1 VTRPSGQSAAL
12 FALLE
17 HAGFE
22 PIDFPL
28 IDIGPVA
35 DNAPLQAALSE
46 LYAPAQLGF
55 ALVVFVSPNAV
66 DHAFA
71 ALNSAWP
78 SHVAIGVVGPGSVAA
93 LARQGVSAPA
103 YTVLSPVLTDTTVE
117 LKSGTTETPEAA
129 GEGSA
134 HRSAT
139 PGDIAAADKTAPA
152 ARSAA
157 ETPTTS
163 TDPRYDSEALYAA
176 IEAHFG
182 HDGLKDK
189 RVLIVRGDGGREWL
203 ADTLGAAGAKVEKVA
218 AYRRIVPEP
227 SMRDWERIHALLAG
241 EPHAWLLTSSE
252 GVRNLEELAREHLT
266 VDETLTLKHA
276 PLVTPHPR
284 IAEAAR
290 QAGFDRI
297 TVSGAG
303 DERIV
308 QALGSIF
315 AAATRQTTEPT
326 AESQELDAQ
335 VSKAQ
340 EQGYKASTATPFSQ
354 SSQTNQESAPT
365 DSRPASAPA
374 HQPAQSRMTDSID
387 SSKTSSQSAASA
399 PPPPSNPPNTPFT
412 PYESQP
418 KQRRGGAGTAL
429 VWLVLVIIVVVA
441 GVGGFMLNRKF
452 DQRDAQLAQRL
463 QASDAQ
469 TAALRA
475 QADQAASSVSAINT
489 QIIQFQGKLTD
500 AQAQSQ
506 ALQQQYQ
513 DLASNRDDWT
523 LAEVEQILSSA
534 SQQLQLTGNVQLAL
548 FALQSADTRLAAA
561 TGPQIVT
568 IRKAIA
574 QDMDKLRATP
584 STDLTGLAIKLDTAI
599 DQIDRL
605 PLAGEAPIVPPTAHA
620 DAPGDIDK
628 IAAATNQ
635 PRWKVWL
642 QQVAGGIGQ
651 QLSSLVSVRRI
662 DNADAM
668 LASPDQGYFVRE
680 NVKLRLLSARL
691 SLLSRS
697 ESTLKSDL
705 HAADTSLGRYFDQSS
720 GKVKSVRDLVKQVD
734 QASLAVTVPDL
745 NASLAAVH
753 QFKRGG

>member
-1 VTRPSGQSAAL
+1 MASAQGSAHSSAQGPTQPPTQPPTQRPAVVVTRPLGQSAGL
-12 FALLE
+12 LALLAR
-17 HAGFE
+17 AGFE
-22 PIDFPL
+22 SIEFPL

-35 DNAPLQAALSE
+35 DAAPLHAALGE
-46 LYAPAQLGF
+46 LYAPAPLGF
-55 ALVVFVSPNAV
+55 ALVVFVSPNAI

-71 ALNSAWP
+71 ALSSSWP
-78 SHVAIGVVGPGSVAA
+78 LQIPIGVVGPGSVAA
-93 LARQGVSAPA
+93 LARQGVTPPA
-103 YTVLSPVLTDTTVE
+103 YTVISPLVSPAPGATV
-117 LKSGTTETPEAA
+117 TETP
-129 GEGSA
+129 
-134 HRSAT
+134 
-139 PGDIAAADKTAPA
+139 
-152 ARSAA
+152 
-157 ETPTTS
+157 

-182 HDGLKDK
+182 PDGLKDK

-203 ADTLGAAGAKVEKVA
+203 ADALSAAGANVEKVA

-227 SMRDWERIHALLAG
+227 SMRDWERIHALVAG

-308 QALGSIF
+308 HALGGIF
-315 AAATRQTTEPT
+315 AAASEQIAKQEEPK
-326 AESQELDAQ
+326 QEPEAQ
-335 VSKAQ
+335 VAKAQ
-340 EQGYKASTATPFSQ
+340 EHGYKASTAAPFSQ

-365 DSRPASAPA
+365 DSRPASTPA

-387 SSKTSSQSAASA
+387 SSNTAPQSASSTSSL
-399 PPPPSNPPNTPFT
+399 PPNTPFT

-418 KQRRGGAGTAL
+418 KQRGGGAGTAL
-429 VWLVLVIIVVVA
+429 LWLVLLIVVVVA

-452 DQRDAQLAQRL
+452 DQRDAQFAQRL
-463 QASDAQ
+463 QANDTQ
-469 TAALRA
+469 TAALSA

-548 FALQSADTRLAAA
+548 FALQSADTRLAAT

-574 QDMDKLRATP
+574 QDMEKLRATP

-599 DQIDRL
+599 DQIDSL
-605 PLAGEAPIVPPTAHA
+605 PLAGEAPIAQPTAHA
-620 DAPGDIDK
+620 DTPRDTAS
-628 IAAATNQ
+628 IAAATGQ
-635 PRWKVWL
+635 PQWKVWL
-642 QQVAGGIGQ
+642 QQIASGIGQ
-651 QLSSLVSVRRI
+651 QLSSLVTVRRI

-697 ESTLKSDL
+697 EPALKSDL
-705 HAADTSLGRYFDQSS
+705 HAADTALGRYFDQSS
-720 GKVKSVRDLVKQVD
+720 GKVKAVRTLLQQVD

>member
-1 VTRPSGQSAAL
+1 MASAQGSAYSSAQRPAVVVTRPLGQSAAL
-12 FALLE
+12 LALLE
-17 HAGFE
+17 RAGFE
-22 PIDFPL
+22 SIEFPL

-35 DNAPLQAALSE
+35 DAAPLHAVLGE
-46 LYAPAQLGF
+46 LYAPAPLGF
-55 ALVVFVSPNAV
+55 ALVVFVSPNAI

-71 ALNSAWP
+71 ALSSAWP
-78 SHVAIGVVGPGSVAA
+78 SQIPIGVVGPGSVAA
-93 LARQGVSAPA
+93 LGRQGVTAPT
-103 YTVLSPVLTDTTVE
+103 YTVISPSTGARV
-117 LKSGTTETPEAA
+117 TETP
-129 GEGSA
+129 
-134 HRSAT
+134 
-139 PGDIAAADKTAPA
+139 
-152 ARSAA
+152 
-157 ETPTTS
+157 
-163 TDPRYDSEALYAA
+163 TDPRYDSEALHAA

-182 HDGLKDK
+182 VDGLKNK

-203 ADTLGAAGAKVEKVA
+203 ADALSAAGANVEKVA

-241 EPHAWLLTSSE
+241 VPHAWLLTSSE

-266 VDETLTLKHA
+266 LDETLTLKRA
-276 PLVTPHPR
+276 PLVSPHPR

-308 QALGSIF
+308 QALGGIF
-315 AAATRQTTEPT
+315 LKQPEQETGAQAA
-326 AESQELDAQ
+326 
-335 VSKAQ
+335 KAQ
-340 EQGYKASTATPFSQ
+340 EHGYKASTAAPFSQ

-365 DSRPASAPA
+365 DSRPASTAA
-374 HQPAQSRMTDSID
+374 HQPAQSRMTDSND
-387 SSKTSSQSAASA
+387 SSKTASQSATST
-399 PPPPSNPPNTPFT
+399 PPPASNPPNTPFT

-418 KQRRGGAGTAL
+418 PKQRGGGAGTAL
-429 VWLVLVIIVVVA
+429 VWLVLLIVVVVA

-452 DQRDAQLAQRL
+452 DQRDAQFAQRL
-463 QASDAQ
+463 QTNDTQ

-548 FALQSADTRLAAA
+548 FALQSADTRLAAT

-574 QDMDKLRATP
+574 QDMDKLHATP

-599 DQIDRL
+599 DQIDSL
-605 PLAGEAPIVPPTAHA
+605 PLSGEAPITPATAHA
-620 DAPGDIDK
+620 DTPRDTAS
-628 IAAATNQ
+628 IAAATGQ
-635 PRWKVWL
+635 PVWRVWL
-642 QQVAGGIGQ
+642 EQIASGIGQ
-651 QLSSLVSVRRI
+651 QLSSLVTVRRI

-697 ESTLKSDL
+697 EPALKSDL
-705 HAADTSLGRYFDQSS
+705 HAADTALGRYFDQSS
-720 GKVKSVRDLVKQVD
+720 GKVKSVRSLLQQVD

>member
-1 VTRPSGQSAAL
+1 MASAQGSAHSSAQGPTQPPTQRPAVVITRPLGQSAVLLAL
-12 FALLE
+12 FAR
-17 HAGFE
+17 AGFE
-22 PIDFPL
+22 SIEFPL

-35 DNAPLQAALSE
+35 DAAPLHAALGE
-46 LYAPAQLGF
+46 LYAPAPLGF
-55 ALVVFVSPNAV
+55 ALVVFVSPNAI

-71 ALNSAWP
+71 ALSSAWP
-78 SHVAIGVVGPGSVAA
+78 SQIPIGVVGPGSVAA
-93 LARQGVSAPA
+93 LGRQGVTAPT
-103 YTVLSPVLTDTTVE
+103 YTIISPATGAMV
-117 LKSGTTETPEAA
+117 TETP
-129 GEGSA
+129 
-134 HRSAT
+134 
-139 PGDIAAADKTAPA
+139 
-152 ARSAA
+152 
-157 ETPTTS
+157 

-182 HDGLKDK
+182 ADGLKDK
-189 RVLIVRGDGGREWL
+189 RILIVRGDGGREWL
-203 ADTLGAAGAKVEKVA
+203 ADALSAAGAKVEKVA

-308 QALGSIF
+308 QALGGIF
-315 AAATRQTTEPT
+315 AAASEQTANQRKAEQEP
-326 AESQELDAQ
+326 DAQ
-335 VSKAQ
+335 VAKAQ
-340 EQGYKASTATPFSQ
+340 EHGYKASTAAPFSQ

-365 DSRPASAPA
+365 DSRPASTPA

-387 SSKTSSQSAASA
+387 SSKTAPQSATSTPSSSSN
-399 PPPPSNPPNTPFT
+399 PPNPPNTPFT

-418 KQRRGGAGTAL
+418 KQRGGGAGTAL
-429 VWLVLVIIVVVA
+429 LWLVLLIVVVVA

-452 DQRDAQLAQRL
+452 DQRDAQFAQRL
-463 QASDAQ
+463 QASDTQ

-475 QADQAASSVSAINT
+475 QADQAASSVQALNT

-548 FALQSADTRLAAA
+548 FALQSADTRLAAT

-574 QDMDKLRATP
+574 QDMDKLHATP

-599 DQIDRL
+599 DQIDSL
-605 PLAGEAPIVPPTAHA
+605 PLAGEAPITPATAHA
-620 DAPGDIDK
+620 DTPRDTAS
-628 IAAATNQ
+628 IAAATGQ
-635 PRWKVWL
+635 PVWKVWL
-642 QQVAGGIGQ
+642 QQIATGIGQ
-651 QLSSLVSVRRI
+651 QLSSLVTVRRI

-697 ESTLKSDL
+697 EPALKSDL
-705 HAADTSLGRYFDQSS
+705 HAADTALGRYFDQSS
-720 GKVKSVRDLVKQVD
+720 GKVKAVRTLLQQVD

>member
-1 VTRPSGQSAAL
+1 MASARGSAYSSGRPAQRPAVVVTRPSGQSAAL
-12 FALLE
+12 LALLAR
-17 HAGFE
+17 AGFE
-22 PIDFPL
+22 PIEFPL

-35 DNAPLQAALSE
+35 DVAPLRAALDE
-46 LYAPAQLGF
+46 LYAPVELGF
-55 ALVVFVSPNAV
+55 ALVVFVSPNAI
-66 DHAFA
+66 DHAFT
-71 ALNSAWP
+71 ALSSAWP

-93 LARQGVSAPA
+93 LARQGVAPPA
-103 YTVLSPVLTDTTVE
+103 YTIVSPAAGATV
-117 LKSGTTETPEAA
+117 TETP
-129 GEGSA
+129 
-134 HRSAT
+134 
-139 PGDIAAADKTAPA
+139 
-152 ARSAA
+152 
-157 ETPTTS
+157 

-182 HDGLKDK
+182 PDGLKDK

-203 ADTLGAAGAKVEKVA
+203 ADALSAAGAKVEKVA

-241 EPHAWLLTSSE
+241 VPHAWLLTSSE

-266 VDETLTLKHA
+266 VDETLTLKAA
-276 PLVTPHPR
+276 PLVSPHPR

-308 QALGSIF
+308 QALTGIF
-315 AAATRQTTEPT
+315 AAATEATEATEDT
-326 AESQELDAQ
+326 AKQQEPDAQ
-335 VSKAQ
+335 VAKAQ
-340 EQGYKASTATPFSQ
+340 EHGYKASTAAPFSQ

-365 DSRPASAPA
+365 GSRPASTPA

-387 SSKTSSQSAASA
+387 SSKTAPQSTTST
-399 PPPPSNPPNTPFT
+399 PPPASIPPNTPFT

-418 KQRRGGAGTAL
+418 KQRGGGAGTAL
-429 VWLVLVIIVVVA
+429 LWLVLLIVVVVA

-452 DQRDAQLAQRL
+452 DQRDAQFAQRL
-463 QASDAQ
+463 QANDTQ
-469 TAALRA
+469 TDALRA
-475 QADQAASSVSAINT
+475 QADQAASSVQALNT

-548 FALQSADTRLAAA
+548 FALQSADTRLAAT

-574 QDMDKLRATP
+574 QDMEKLRATP

-599 DQIDRL
+599 DQIDSL
-605 PLAGEAPIVPPTAHA
+605 PLAGEAPIAQPTAHA
-620 DAPGDIDK
+620 DTPRDTAS
-628 IAAATNQ
+628 IAAATGQ
-635 PRWKVWL
+635 PYWKVWL
-642 QQVAGGIGQ
+642 QQLASGIGQ
-651 QLSSLVSVRRI
+651 QLSSLVTVRRI

-697 ESTLKSDL
+697 EPSLKSDL
-705 HAADTSLGRYFDQSS
+705 HAADTALGRYFDQSS
-720 GKVKSVRDLVKQVD
+720 GKVKAVRTLLQQVD

>member
-1 VTRPSGQSAAL
+1 MGQSV
-12 FALLE
+12 ALLALLAR
-17 HAGFE
+17 AGFE
-22 PIDFPL
+22 SIEFPL
-28 IDIGPVA
+28 IDIGTVTDA
-35 DNAPLQAALSE
+35 APLHAALGE
-46 LYAPAQLGF
+46 LYAPAPLGF
-55 ALVVFVSPNAV
+55 ALVVFVSPNAI

-71 ALNSAWP
+71 ALSSAWP
-78 SHVAIGVVGPGSVAA
+78 TQIPVGVVGPGSVAA
-93 LARQGVSAPA
+93 LARQGVTAPA
-103 YTVLSPVLTDTTVE
+103 YTIISPAAGATV
-117 LKSGTTETPEAA
+117 TETP
-129 GEGSA
+129 
-134 HRSAT
+134 
-139 PGDIAAADKTAPA
+139 
-152 ARSAA
+152 
-157 ETPTTS
+157 
-163 TDPRYDSEALYAA
+163 TDPRYDSEALHAA

-182 HDGLKDK
+182 ADGLKDK

-203 ADTLGAAGAKVEKVA
+203 ADALSAAGANVEKVA

-266 VDETLTLKHA
+266 VDETLTLKHV

-284 IAEAAR
+284 IAEASR

-308 QALGSIF
+308 QALAGIF
-315 AAATRQTTEPT
+315 AAASEPT
-326 AESQELDAQ
+326 ANQRKAEQEPGAQ
-335 VSKAQ
+335 VAKAP
-340 EQGYKASTATPFSQ
+340 EHGYKASTAAPFSQ

-365 DSRPASAPA
+365 DSRPASNPA

-387 SSKTSSQSAASA
+387 SSKTAPQSATSTSS
-399 PPPPSNPPNTPFT
+399 PSSNPPNTPFT

-418 KQRRGGAGTAL
+418 KQRGGGAGTAL
-429 VWLVLVIIVVVA
+429 LWLVLLIVVVVA

-475 QADQAASSVSAINT
+475 QADQAASSVSVINT

-548 FALQSADTRLAAA
+548 FALQSADTRLAAT

-574 QDMDKLRATP
+574 QDMDKLHATP

-599 DQIDRL
+599 DQIDSL
-605 PLAGEAPIVPPTAHA
+605 PLAGEAPITPATAHA
-620 DAPGDIDK
+620 DTPRDTAS
-628 IAAATNQ
+628 IAAATGQ
-635 PRWKVWL
+635 PVWKVWL
-642 QQVAGGIGQ
+642 QQIASGIGQ
-651 QLSSLVSVRRI
+651 QLSSLVTVRRI

-697 ESTLKSDL
+697 EPALKSDL
-705 HAADTSLGRYFDQSS
+705 HAADTAIGRYFDQSS
-720 GKVKSVRDLVKQVD
+720 GKVKAVHTLLQQVD

>member
-1 VTRPSGQSAAL
+1 MASAQGSAHSSAQGPTQPPTQRPAVVITRPLGQSAVLLAL
-12 FALLE
+12 FAR
-17 HAGFE
+17 AGFE
-22 PIDFPL
+22 SIEFPL

-35 DNAPLQAALSE
+35 DAAPLHAALGE
-46 LYAPAQLGF
+46 LYAPAPLGF
-55 ALVVFVSPNAV
+55 ALVVFVSPNAI

-71 ALNSAWP
+71 ALSSAWP
-78 SHVAIGVVGPGSVAA
+78 SQIPIGVVGPGSVAA
-93 LARQGVSAPA
+93 LGRQGVTAPT
-103 YTVLSPVLTDTTVE
+103 YTIISPATGAMV
-117 LKSGTTETPEAA
+117 TETP
-129 GEGSA
+129 
-134 HRSAT
+134 
-139 PGDIAAADKTAPA
+139 
-152 ARSAA
+152 
-157 ETPTTS
+157 

-182 HDGLKDK
+182 ADGLKDK
-189 RVLIVRGDGGREWL
+189 RILIVRGDGGREWL
-203 ADTLGAAGAKVEKVA
+203 ADALSAAGAKVEKVA

-308 QALGSIF
+308 QALGGIF
-315 AAATRQTTEPT
+315 AAASEQTANQRKAEQEP
-326 AESQELDAQ
+326 DAQ
-335 VSKAQ
+335 VAKAQ
-340 EQGYKASTATPFSQ
+340 EHGYKASTAAPFSQ

-365 DSRPASAPA
+365 DSRPASTPA

-387 SSKTSSQSAASA
+387 SSKTAPQSATSTPSSSSN
-399 PPPPSNPPNTPFT
+399 PPNPPNTPFT

-418 KQRRGGAGTAL
+418 KQRGGGAGTAL
-429 VWLVLVIIVVVA
+429 LWLVLLIVVVVA

-452 DQRDAQLAQRL
+452 DQRDAQFAQRL
-463 QASDAQ
+463 QASDTQ
-469 TAALRA
+469 TAALHA
-475 QADQAASSVSAINT
+475 QADQAASSVQALNT

-548 FALQSADTRLAAA
+548 FALQSADTRLAAT

-574 QDMDKLRATP
+574 QDMDKLHATP

-599 DQIDRL
+599 DQIDSL
-605 PLAGEAPIVPPTAHA
+605 PLAGEAPITPATAHA
-620 DAPGDIDK
+620 DTPRDTAS
-628 IAAATNQ
+628 IAAATGQ
-635 PRWKVWL
+635 PVWKVWL
-642 QQVAGGIGQ
+642 QQIATGIGQ
-651 QLSSLVSVRRI
+651 QLSSLVTVRRI

-697 ESTLKSDL
+697 EPALKSDL
-705 HAADTSLGRYFDQSS
+705 HAADTALGRYFDQSS
-720 GKVKSVRDLVKQVD
+720 GKVKAVRTLLQQVD

>member
-1 VTRPSGQSAAL
+1 L
-12 FALLE
+12 LALL
-17 HAGFE
+17 ARGGFE
-22 PIDFPL
+22 SIEFPL
-28 IDIGPVA
+28 IDIGPVTDA
-35 DNAPLQAALSE
+35 APLHAALGE
-46 LYAPAQLGF
+46 LYAPAPLGF
-55 ALVVFVSPNAV
+55 ALVVFVSPNAI

-71 ALNSAWP
+71 ALSSAWP
-78 SHVAIGVVGPGSVAA
+78 LQIPIGVVGPGSVAA
-93 LARQGVSAPA
+93 LGRQGVTAPSH
-103 YTVLSPVLTDTTVE
+103 TIISPVADATV
-117 LKSGTTETPEAA
+117 TETP
-129 GEGSA
+129 
-134 HRSAT
+134 
-139 PGDIAAADKTAPA
+139 
-152 ARSAA
+152 
-157 ETPTTS
+157 

-182 HDGLKDK
+182 PDGLKNK

-203 ADTLGAAGAKVEKVA
+203 ADALSAAGANVEKVA

-227 SMRDWERIHALLAG
+227 TMRDWERIHALLAG

-266 VDETLTLKHA
+266 LDETLTLKHA
-276 PLVTPHPR
+276 PLVSPHPR

-308 QALGSIF
+308 QALGGIF
-315 AAATRQTTEPT
+315 GAASGQTAKQRKTE
-326 AESQELDAQ
+326 QEPDAQ
-335 VSKAQ
+335 VAKAQ
-340 EQGYKASTATPFSQ
+340 EHGYKASTAAPFSQ

-365 DSRPASAPA
+365 DSRPASTPA
-374 HQPAQSRMTDSID
+374 HQPAQSRMTDSND
-387 SSKTSSQSAASA
+387 SSKTASQSATST
-399 PPPPSNPPNTPFT
+399 PPLASNPPNTPFT

-418 KQRRGGAGTAL
+418 PKQRGGGAGVAL
-429 VWLVLVIIVVVA
+429 LWLVLLIVVVVA

-452 DQRDAQLAQRL
+452 DQRDAQFAQRL
-463 QASDAQ
+463 QANDTQ

-548 FALQSADTRLAAA
+548 FALQSADTRLAAT

-599 DQIDRL
+599 DQIDSL
-605 PLAGEAPIVPPTAHA
+605 PLAGEAPITPATAHA
-620 DAPGDIDK
+620 DTPRDTAS
-628 IAAATNQ
+628 IAAATGQ
-635 PRWKVWL
+635 PVWKVWL
-642 QQVAGGIGQ
+642 QQIASGIGQ
-651 QLSSLVSVRRI
+651 QLSSLVTVRRI

-697 ESTLKSDL
+697 EPALKSDL
-705 HAADTSLGRYFDQSS
+705 HAADTALGRYFDQSS
-720 GKVKSVRDLVKQVD
+720 GKVKAVRTLLQQVD

-745 NASLAAVH
+745 NASLTAVH

>member
-1 VTRPSGQSAAL
+1 MASAQGSAYSSGRPAQRPAVVVTRPSGQSAAL
-12 FALLE
+12 LALLQG
-17 HAGFE
+17 AGFE
-22 PIDFPL
+22 SIEFPL

-35 DNAPLQAALSE
+35 DVAPLRAALGE
-46 LYAPAQLGF
+46 LYAPAELGF
-55 ALVVFVSPNAV
+55 ALVVFVSPNAI
-66 DHAFA
+66 DHAFT
-71 ALNSAWP
+71 ALSSAWP

-93 LARQGVSAPA
+93 LARQGVAPPA
-103 YTVLSPVLTDTTVE
+103 YTIVSPAAGATV
-117 LKSGTTETPEAA
+117 TETP
-129 GEGSA
+129 
-134 HRSAT
+134 
-139 PGDIAAADKTAPA
+139 
-152 ARSAA
+152 
-157 ETPTTS
+157 

-176 IEAHFG
+176 IETHFG
-182 HDGLKDK
+182 PGGLKDK

-203 ADTLGAAGAKVEKVA
+203 ADALSAAGAKVEKVA

-241 EPHAWLLTSSE
+241 APHAWLLTSSE

-266 VDETLTLKHA
+266 VDETLTLKHV
-276 PLVTPHPR
+276 PLVSPHPR

-308 QALGSIF
+308 QALSGIF
-315 AAATRQTTEPT
+315 ASATEATEHT
-326 AESQELDAQ
+326 AKQQEPDAQ
-335 VSKAQ
+335 VAKAQ
-340 EQGYKASTATPFSQ
+340 EHGYKASTAAPFSQ

-365 DSRPASAPA
+365 GSRPASTPA

-387 SSKTSSQSAASA
+387 SSKTAPQSTPST
-399 PPPPSNPPNTPFT
+399 PPLPPNTPFT

-418 KQRRGGAGTAL
+418 KQRGGGAGTAL
-429 VWLVLVIIVVVA
+429 LWLVLLIVVVVA

-452 DQRDAQLAQRL
+452 DQRDAQFAQRL
-463 QASDAQ
+463 QANDTQ
-469 TAALRA
+469 TDALRA
-475 QADQAASSVSAINT
+475 QADQAASSVQALNT

-548 FALQSADTRLAAA
+548 YALQSADTRLAAT

-574 QDMDKLRATP
+574 QDMEKLRATP

-599 DQIDRL
+599 DQIDSL
-605 PLAGEAPIVPPTAHA
+605 PLAGEAPIAQPTAHA
-620 DAPGDIDK
+620 DTPRDTAS
-628 IAAATNQ
+628 IAAATGQ
-635 PRWKVWL
+635 PYWKVWL
-642 QQVAGGIGQ
+642 QQLAGGIGQ
-651 QLSSLVSVRRI
+651 QLSSLVTVRRI

-697 ESTLKSDL
+697 EPSLKSDL
-705 HAADTSLGRYFDQSS
+705 HAADTALGRYFDQSS
-720 GKVKSVRDLVKQVD
+720 GKVKAVRTLLQQVD

>member
-1 VTRPSGQSAAL
+1 LGQSAAL
-12 FALLE
+12 LALL
-17 HAGFE
+17 ARGGFE
-22 PIDFPL
+22 SIEFPL
-28 IDIGPVA
+28 IDIGPVTDA
-35 DNAPLQAALSE
+35 APLHAALGE
-46 LYAPAQLGF
+46 LYAPAPLGF
-55 ALVVFVSPNAV
+55 ALVVFVSPNAI

-71 ALNSAWP
+71 ALSSAWP
-78 SHVAIGVVGPGSVAA
+78 LQIPIGVVGPGSVAA
-93 LARQGVSAPA
+93 LGRQGVTAPSH
-103 YTVLSPVLTDTTVE
+103 TIISPVADATV
-117 LKSGTTETPEAA
+117 TETP
-129 GEGSA
+129 
-134 HRSAT
+134 
-139 PGDIAAADKTAPA
+139 
-152 ARSAA
+152 
-157 ETPTTS
+157 

-182 HDGLKDK
+182 PDGLKNK

-203 ADTLGAAGAKVEKVA
+203 ADALSAAGANVEKVA

-227 SMRDWERIHALLAG
+227 TMRDWERIHALLAG

-266 VDETLTLKHA
+266 LDETLTLKHA
-276 PLVTPHPR
+276 PLVSPHPR

-308 QALGSIF
+308 QALGGIF
-315 AAATRQTTEPT
+315 GAASGQTAKQRKTE
-326 AESQELDAQ
+326 QEPDAQ
-335 VSKAQ
+335 VAKAQ
-340 EQGYKASTATPFSQ
+340 EHGYKASTAAPFSQ

-365 DSRPASAPA
+365 DSRPASTPA
-374 HQPAQSRMTDSID
+374 HQPAQSRMTDSND
-387 SSKTSSQSAASA
+387 SSKTASQSATST
-399 PPPPSNPPNTPFT
+399 PPLASNPPNTPFT

-418 KQRRGGAGTAL
+418 PKQRGGGAGVAL
-429 VWLVLVIIVVVA
+429 LWLVLLIVVVVA

-452 DQRDAQLAQRL
+452 DQRDAQFAQRL
-463 QASDAQ
+463 QANDTQ

-548 FALQSADTRLAAA
+548 FALQSADTRLAAT

-599 DQIDRL
+599 DQIDSL
-605 PLAGEAPIVPPTAHA
+605 PLAGEAPITPATAHA
-620 DAPGDIDK
+620 DTPRDTAS
-628 IAAATNQ
+628 IAAATGQ
-635 PRWKVWL
+635 PVWKVWL
-642 QQVAGGIGQ
+642 QQIASGIGQ
-651 QLSSLVSVRRI
+651 QLSSLVTVRRI

-697 ESTLKSDL
+697 EPALKSDL
-705 HAADTSLGRYFDQSS
+705 HAADTALGRYFDQSS
-720 GKVKSVRDLVKQVD
+720 GKVKAVRTLLQQVD

-745 NASLAAVH
+745 NASLTAVH

>member
-1 VTRPSGQSAAL
+1 
-12 FALLE
+12 
-17 HAGFE
+17 
-22 PIDFPL
+22 
-28 IDIGPVA
+28 
-35 DNAPLQAALSE
+35 
-46 LYAPAQLGF
+46 
-55 ALVVFVSPNAV
+55 
-66 DHAFA
+66 
-71 ALNSAWP
+71 
-78 SHVAIGVVGPGSVAA
+78 
-93 LARQGVSAPA
+93 
-103 YTVLSPVLTDTTVE
+103 
-117 LKSGTTETPEAA
+117 
-129 GEGSA
+129 
-134 HRSAT
+134 
-139 PGDIAAADKTAPA
+139 
-152 ARSAA
+152 
-157 ETPTTS
+157 
-163 TDPRYDSEALYAA
+163 
-176 IEAHFG
+176 
-182 HDGLKDK
+182 
-189 RVLIVRGDGGREWL
+189 
-203 ADTLGAAGAKVEKVA
+203 
-218 AYRRIVPEP
+218 
-227 SMRDWERIHALLAG
+227 
-241 EPHAWLLTSSE
+241 
-252 GVRNLEELAREHLT
+252 
-266 VDETLTLKHA
+266 
-276 PLVTPHPR
+276 
-284 IAEAAR
+284 
-290 QAGFDRI
+290 
-297 TVSGAG
+297 
-303 DERIV
+303 
-308 QALGSIF
+308 
-315 AAATRQTTEPT
+315 
-326 AESQELDAQ
+326 
-335 VSKAQ
+335 
-340 EQGYKASTATPFSQ
+340 
-354 SSQTNQESAPT
+354 
-365 DSRPASAPA
+365 
-374 HQPAQSRMTDSID
+374 MTDSID
-387 SSKTSSQSAASA
+387 SSKTASKSDAKSTASA
-399 PPPPSNPPNTPFT
+399 PPSNPPNTPFT
-412 PYESQP
+412 PYESQL
-418 KQRRGGAGTAL
+418 KERRGGAGTAL
-429 VWLVLVIIVVVA
+429 VWLVLVIIIVVA

-475 QADQAASSVSAINT
+475 QADQAASSVNAINT

-548 FALQSADTRLAAA
+548 FALQSADTRLAAT

-605 PLAGEAPIVPPTAHA
+605 PLAGEAPIVPSTAHA
-620 DAPGDIDK
+620 DTPGDSAA

-642 QQVAGGIGQ
+642 QQIAGGIGQ

-697 ESTLKSDL
+697 EPALRSDL
-705 HAADTSLGRYFDQSS
+705 NAADTALGRYFDPSS
-720 GKVKSVRDLVKQVD
+720 GKVKSVRDLVKQVND
-734 QASLAVTVPDL
+734 ASTAVAVPDL

>member
-1 VTRPSGQSAAL
+1 MASAQGSAHSSAQGPTQRPAVVVTRPLGQSAAL
-12 FALLE
+12 LALLAR
-17 HAGFE
+17 AGFE
-22 PIDFPL
+22 SIEFPL

-35 DNAPLQAALSE
+35 DAAPLHAALGE
-46 LYAPAQLGF
+46 LYAPAPLDF
-55 ALVVFVSPNAV
+55 ALVVFVSPNAI

-71 ALNSAWP
+71 ALSSAWP
-78 SHVAIGVVGPGSVAA
+78 LQIPIGVVGPGSVAA
-93 LARQGVSAPA
+93 LARQGVAASA
-103 YTVLSPVLTDTTVE
+103 YTIISPAAGATV
-117 LKSGTTETPEAA
+117 TETP
-129 GEGSA
+129 
-134 HRSAT
+134 T
-139 PGDIAAADKTAPA
+139 Y
-152 ARSAA
+152 
-157 ETPTTS
+157 
-163 TDPRYDSEALYAA
+163 PRYDSEALHAA

-203 ADTLGAAGAKVEKVA
+203 ADALSEAGAKVENVA

-241 EPHAWLLTSSE
+241 VPHAWLLTSSV
-252 GVRNLEELAREHLT
+252 GVRNLEGLAREYLT

-297 TVSGAG
+297 TVSGAC

-308 QALGSIF
+308 QALGGIF
-315 AAATRQTTEPT
+315 AAASEQTANQRKAEQEP
-326 AESQELDAQ
+326 DAQ
-335 VSKAQ
+335 VAKAQ
-340 EQGYKASTATPFSQ
+340 EHGYKASTAAPFSQ

-365 DSRPASAPA
+365 DSRSASTPA

-387 SSKTSSQSAASA
+387 SSKTAPQSATSTPSSSSN
-399 PPPPSNPPNTPFT
+399 PPNPPNTPFT

-418 KQRRGGAGTAL
+418 KQRGGGAGTAL
-429 VWLVLVIIVVVA
+429 LWLVLLIVVVVA

-463 QASDAQ
+463 QASDTQ
-469 TAALRA
+469 TAALSA

-548 FALQSADTRLAAA
+548 FALQSADTRLAAT

-574 QDMDKLRATP
+574 QDMDKLHATP

-599 DQIDRL
+599 DQIDYL
-605 PLAGEAPIVPPTAHA
+605 PLAGEAPITPATAHA
-620 DAPGDIDK
+620 DTPRDTAS
-628 IAAATNQ
+628 IAAATGQ
-635 PRWKVWL
+635 PVWKVWL
-642 QQVAGGIGQ
+642 QQIATGIGQ
-651 QLSSLVSVRRI
+651 QLSSLVTVRRI
-662 DNADAM
+662 DHADAM
-668 LASPDQGYFVRE
+668 LA
-680 NVKLRLLSARL
+680 
-691 SLLSRS
+691 
-697 ESTLKSDL
+697 
-705 HAADTSLGRYFDQSS
+705 
-720 GKVKSVRDLVKQVD
+720 
-734 QASLAVTVPDL
+734 
-745 NASLAAVH
+745 
-753 QFKRGG
+753 

>member
-1 VTRPSGQSAAL
+1 MASTQGSAHSSAQGPTQSPTQRPTVVVTRPLGQSAAL
-12 FALLE
+12 LALL
-17 HAGFE
+17 ARGGFE
-22 PIDFPL
+22 SIEFPL
-28 IDIGPVA
+28 IDIGPVTDA
-35 DNAPLQAALSE
+35 APLHAALGE
-46 LYAPAQLGF
+46 LYAPAPLGF
-55 ALVVFVSPNAV
+55 ALVVFVSPNAI

-71 ALNSAWP
+71 ALSSAWP
-78 SHVAIGVVGPGSVAA
+78 LQIPIGVVGPGSVAA
-93 LARQGVSAPA
+93 LGRQGVTAPSH
-103 YTVLSPVLTDTTVE
+103 TIISPVADATV
-117 LKSGTTETPEAA
+117 TETP
-129 GEGSA
+129 
-134 HRSAT
+134 
-139 PGDIAAADKTAPA
+139 
-152 ARSAA
+152 
-157 ETPTTS
+157 

-182 HDGLKDK
+182 PDGLKNK

-203 ADTLGAAGAKVEKVA
+203 ADALSAAGANVEKVA

-227 SMRDWERIHALLAG
+227 TMRDWERIHALLAG

-266 VDETLTLKHA
+266 LDETLTLKHA
-276 PLVTPHPR
+276 PLVSPHPR

-308 QALGSIF
+308 QALGGIF
-315 AAATRQTTEPT
+315 GAASGQTAKQRKTE
-326 AESQELDAQ
+326 QEPDAQ
-335 VSKAQ
+335 VAKAQ
-340 EQGYKASTATPFSQ
+340 EHGYKASTAAPFSQ

-365 DSRPASAPA
+365 DSRPASTPA
-374 HQPAQSRMTDSID
+374 HQPAQSRMTDSND
-387 SSKTSSQSAASA
+387 SSKTASQSATST
-399 PPPPSNPPNTPFT
+399 PPLASNPPNTPFT

-418 KQRRGGAGTAL
+418 PKQRGGGAGVAL
-429 VWLVLVIIVVVA
+429 LWLVLLIVVVVA

-452 DQRDAQLAQRL
+452 DQRDAQFAQRL
-463 QASDAQ
+463 QANDTQ

-548 FALQSADTRLAAA
+548 FALQSADTRLAAT

-599 DQIDRL
+599 DQIDSL
-605 PLAGEAPIVPPTAHA
+605 PLAGEAPITPATAHA
-620 DAPGDIDK
+620 DTPRDTAS
-628 IAAATNQ
+628 IAAATGQ
-635 PRWKVWL
+635 PVWKVWL
-642 QQVAGGIGQ
+642 QQIASGIGQ
-651 QLSSLVSVRRI
+651 QLSSLVTVRRI

-697 ESTLKSDL
+697 EPALKSDL
-705 HAADTSLGRYFDQSS
+705 HAADTALGRYFDQSS
-720 GKVKSVRDLVKQVD
+720 GKVKAVRTLLQQVD

-745 NASLAAVH
+745 NASLTAVH

>member
-1 VTRPSGQSAAL
+1 MASAHDSTHTPAEATPRPSTVVITRPSGQSAEL
-12 FALLE
+12 MALLE
-17 HAGFE
+17 RAGFE
-22 PIDFPL
+22 PLEFPL

-35 DNAPLQAALSE
+35 DTAPLQAALGE
-46 LYAPAQLGF
+46 LYAPAELGF

-66 DHAFA
+66 QHAFA
-71 ALNSAWP
+71 GLSAPWP
-78 SHVAIGVVGPGSVAA
+78 AHVAIGVVGPGSVAA
-93 LARQGVSAPA
+93 LARQGIAPPA
-103 YTVLSPVLTDTTVE
+103 YTVISPGADATI
-117 LKSGTTETPEAA
+117 TETP
-129 GEGSA
+129 
-134 HRSAT
+134 
-139 PGDIAAADKTAPA
+139 
-152 ARSAA
+152 
-157 ETPTTS
+157 
-163 TDPRYDSEALYAA
+163 TDPRYDSEALHAA
-176 IEAHFG
+176 IVAHFG
-182 HDGLKDK
+182 ADGLRDK

-203 ADTLGAAGAKVEKVA
+203 ADTLAEAGAKVEKVA
-218 AYRRIVPEP
+218 AYTRIVPEP
-227 SMRDWERIHALLAG
+227 SMRDWERIHELLAG

-252 GVRNLEELAREHLT
+252 GVRNLEELAREYLT
-266 VDETLTLKHA
+266 VDETLTLKHV

-308 QALGSIF
+308 QAFSTLFG
-315 AAATRQTTEPT
+315 T
-326 AESQELDAQ
+326 ASLSDGKADPKAEAKPDAQ
-335 VSKAQ
+335 VAEAQ
-340 EQGYKASTATPFSQ
+340 EYGYTAPAATPPGQ
-354 SSQTNQESAPT
+354 SSQKTNQESAPT

-387 SSKTSSQSAASA
+387 SSKTASKSDAKSDARSTASA
-399 PPPPSNPPNTPFT
+399 PPSNPPNTPFT

-418 KQRRGGAGTAL
+418 KERRGGAGTAL
-429 VWLVLVIIVVVA
+429 LWLVLVIIVIVA

-475 QADQAASSVSAINT
+475 QADQAASSVTAINT

-548 FALQSADTRLAAA
+548 FALQSADTRLAAT

-574 QDMDKLRATP
+574 QDMDKLHATP

-605 PLAGEAPIVPPTAHA
+605 PLAGEAPIVPSTAHA
-620 DAPGDIDK
+620 DAPGDSAA

-642 QQVAGGIGQ
+642 QQIAGGIGQ

-697 ESTLKSDL
+697 EPALRSDL
-705 HAADTSLGRYFDQSS
+705 NAADTALGRYFDPSS
-720 GKVKSVRDLVKQVD
+720 GKVKSVRDLVKQVND
-734 QASLAVTVPDL
+734 ASTAVAVPDL

>member
-1 VTRPSGQSAAL
+1 MASAQGSAQSSAQGPTQRPAVVVTRPLGQSTVL
-12 FALLE
+12 LGLLE
-17 HAGFE
+17 QAGFE
-22 PIDFPL
+22 SIEFPL

-35 DNAPLQAALSE
+35 DAAPLHAALGE
-46 LYAPAQLGF
+46 LYAPAPLGF
-55 ALVVFVSPNAV
+55 ALVVFVSPNAI

-71 ALNSAWP
+71 ALSSAWP
-78 SHVAIGVVGPGSVAA
+78 LQIPIGVVGPGSVAA
-93 LARQGVSAPA
+93 LARQGVAASA
-103 YTVLSPVLTDTTVE
+103 YTIISPAAGATV
-117 LKSGTTETPEAA
+117 TETP
-129 GEGSA
+129 
-134 HRSAT
+134 
-139 PGDIAAADKTAPA
+139 
-152 ARSAA
+152 
-157 ETPTTS
+157 
-163 TDPRYDSEALYAA
+163 TDPRYDSEALHAA

-203 ADTLGAAGAKVEKVA
+203 ADALSEAGAKVEKVA

-227 SMRDWERIHALLAG
+227 TMRDWERIHALLAG
-241 EPHAWLLTSSE
+241 VPHAWLLTSSE
-252 GVRNLEELAREHLT
+252 GVRNLEELDREHLT

-308 QALGSIF
+308 QALGGIF
-315 AAATRQTTEPT
+315 AKQQEVER
-326 AESQELDAQ
+326 ESDAQ
-335 VSKAQ
+335 VAKAQ
-340 EQGYKASTATPFSQ
+340 EHGYKASTAAPFSQ

-365 DSRPASAPA
+365 DSRPASTPA

-387 SSKTSSQSAASA
+387 SSKSA
-399 PPPPSNPPNTPFT
+399 PQSGTSTSPLPPNTPFT

-418 KQRRGGAGTAL
+418 KQRGGGTGTAL
-429 VWLVLVIIVVVA
+429 LWLVLLIVVVVA

-463 QASDAQ
+463 QASDTQ
-469 TAALRA
+469 TAALSA

-548 FALQSADTRLAAA
+548 FAMQSADTRLAAT

-584 STDLTGLAIKLDTAI
+584 DTA
-599 DQIDRL
+599 
-605 PLAGEAPIVPPTAHA
+605 PT
-620 DAPGDIDK
+620 
-628 IAAATNQ
+628 
-635 PRWKVWL
+635 
-642 QQVAGGIGQ
+642 
-651 QLSSLVSVRRI
+651 
-662 DNADAM
+662 
-668 LASPDQGYFVRE
+668 
-680 NVKLRLLSARL
+680 
-691 SLLSRS
+691 
-697 ESTLKSDL
+697 
-705 HAADTSLGRYFDQSS
+705 
-720 GKVKSVRDLVKQVD
+720 
-734 QASLAVTVPDL
+734 
-745 NASLAAVH
+745 
-753 QFKRGG
+753 

>member
-1 VTRPSGQSAAL
+1 MASAQGSAYSSGRPAQRPAVVVTRPSGQSAAL
-12 FALLE
+12 LALLQG
-17 HAGFE
+17 AGFE
-22 PIDFPL
+22 SIEFPL

-35 DNAPLQAALSE
+35 DVAPLRAALGE
-46 LYAPAQLGF
+46 LYAPAELGF
-55 ALVVFVSPNAV
+55 ALVVFVSPNAI
-66 DHAFA
+66 DHAFT
-71 ALNSAWP
+71 ALSSAWP

-93 LARQGVSAPA
+93 LARQGVAPPA
-103 YTVLSPVLTDTTVE
+103 YTIVSPAAGATV
-117 LKSGTTETPEAA
+117 TETP
-129 GEGSA
+129 
-134 HRSAT
+134 
-139 PGDIAAADKTAPA
+139 
-152 ARSAA
+152 
-157 ETPTTS
+157 

-176 IEAHFG
+176 IETHFG
-182 HDGLKDK
+182 PGGLKDK

-203 ADTLGAAGAKVEKVA
+203 ADALSAAGAKVEKVA

-241 EPHAWLLTSSE
+241 APHAWLLTSSE

-266 VDETLTLKHA
+266 VDETLTLKHV
-276 PLVTPHPR
+276 PLVSPHPR

-308 QALGSIF
+308 QALTGIF
-315 AAATRQTTEPT
+315 ASATEATEHT
-326 AESQELDAQ
+326 AKQQEPDAQ
-335 VSKAQ
+335 VAKAQ
-340 EQGYKASTATPFSQ
+340 EHGYKASTAAPFSQ

-365 DSRPASAPA
+365 GSRPASTPA

-387 SSKTSSQSAASA
+387 SSKTAPQSTPST
-399 PPPPSNPPNTPFT
+399 PPLPPNTPFT

-418 KQRRGGAGTAL
+418 KQRGGGAGTAL
-429 VWLVLVIIVVVA
+429 LWLVLLIVVVVA

-452 DQRDAQLAQRL
+452 DQRDAQFAQRL
-463 QASDAQ
+463 QANDTQ
-469 TAALRA
+469 TDALRA
-475 QADQAASSVSAINT
+475 QADQAASSVQALNT

-548 FALQSADTRLAAA
+548 YALQSADTRLAAT

-574 QDMDKLRATP
+574 QDMEKLRATP

-599 DQIDRL
+599 DQIDSL
-605 PLAGEAPIVPPTAHA
+605 PLAGEAPIAQPTAHA
-620 DAPGDIDK
+620 DTPRDTAS
-628 IAAATNQ
+628 IAAATGQ
-635 PRWKVWL
+635 PYWKVWL
-642 QQVAGGIGQ
+642 QQLAGGIGQ
-651 QLSSLVSVRRI
+651 QLSSLVTVRRI

-697 ESTLKSDL
+697 EPSLKSDL
-705 HAADTSLGRYFDQSS
+705 HAADTALGRYFDQSS
-720 GKVKSVRDLVKQVD
+720 GKVKAVRTLLQQVD

>member
-1 VTRPSGQSAAL
+1 MASAQGSAHSSAQGPTQRPAVVVTRPLGQSAAL
-12 FALLE
+12 LALLAR
-17 HAGFE
+17 AGFE
-22 PIDFPL
+22 SIEFPL

-35 DNAPLQAALSE
+35 DAAPLHAALGE
-46 LYAPAQLGF
+46 LYAPAPLDF
-55 ALVVFVSPNAV
+55 ALVVFVSPNAI

-71 ALNSAWP
+71 ALSSAWP
-78 SHVAIGVVGPGSVAA
+78 LQIPIGVVGPGSVAA
-93 LARQGVSAPA
+93 LARQGVASPA
-103 YTVLSPVLTDTTVE
+103 YTIVSPAAGATV
-117 LKSGTTETPEAA
+117 TETP
-129 GEGSA
+129 
-134 HRSAT
+134 
-139 PGDIAAADKTAPA
+139 
-152 ARSAA
+152 
-157 ETPTTS
+157 

-182 HDGLKDK
+182 PDGLKDK

-203 ADTLGAAGAKVEKVA
+203 ADALSAAGAKVEKVA

-241 EPHAWLLTSSE
+241 VPHAWLLTSSE

-308 QALGSIF
+308 QALGGIF
-315 AAATRQTTEPT
+315 AKQ
-326 AESQELDAQ
+326 QELERESEAQ
-335 VSKAQ
+335 VAKAQ
-340 EQGYKASTATPFSQ
+340 EHGYKASTAAPFSQ

-365 DSRPASAPA
+365 DSRPASTPA

-387 SSKTSSQSAASA
+387 SSKTAPQSATSTPSSSSN
-399 PPPPSNPPNTPFT
+399 PPNPPNTPFT

-418 KQRRGGAGTAL
+418 KQRGGGAGTAL
-429 VWLVLVIIVVVA
+429 LWLVLLIVVVVA

-463 QASDAQ
+463 QASDTQ
-469 TAALRA
+469 TAALSA

-500 AQAQSQ
+500 AQAQIQ

-548 FALQSADTRLAAA
+548 FAMQSADTRLAAT

-574 QDMDKLRATP
+574 QDMDKLHATP

-599 DQIDRL
+599 DQIDSL
-605 PLAGEAPIVPPTAHA
+605 PLAGEAPITPATAHA
-620 DAPGDIDK
+620 DTPRDTAS
-628 IAAATNQ
+628 IAAATGQ
-635 PRWKVWL
+635 PVWKVWL
-642 QQVAGGIGQ
+642 QQIATGIGQ
-651 QLSSLVSVRRI
+651 QLSSLVTVRRI

-697 ESTLKSDL
+697 EPALKSDL
-705 HAADTSLGRYFDQSS
+705 HAADTALGRYFDQSS
-720 GKVKSVRDLVKQVD
+720 GKVKAVRTLLQQVD

>member
-1 VTRPSGQSAAL
+1 MASAQGSAHSSAQGPTQRPAVVVTRPLGQSAAL
-12 FALLE
+12 LALLAR
-17 HAGFE
+17 AGFE
-22 PIDFPL
+22 SIEFPL

-35 DNAPLQAALSE
+35 DAAPLHAALGE
-46 LYAPAQLGF
+46 LYAPAPLGF
-55 ALVVFVSPNAV
+55 ALVVFVSPNAI

-71 ALNSAWP
+71 ALSSAWP
-78 SHVAIGVVGPGSVAA
+78 SQIPIGVVGPGSVAA
-93 LARQGVSAPA
+93 LGRQGVTAPT
-103 YTVLSPVLTDTTVE
+103 YTIISPATGAMV
-117 LKSGTTETPEAA
+117 TETP
-129 GEGSA
+129 
-134 HRSAT
+134 
-139 PGDIAAADKTAPA
+139 
-152 ARSAA
+152 
-157 ETPTTS
+157 

-182 HDGLKDK
+182 ADGLKDK
-189 RVLIVRGDGGREWL
+189 RILIVRGDGGREWL
-203 ADTLGAAGAKVEKVA
+203 ADALSAAGAKVEKVA

-308 QALGSIF
+308 QALGGIF
-315 AAATRQTTEPT
+315 AAASEQTANQRKAEQEP
-326 AESQELDAQ
+326 DAQ
-335 VSKAQ
+335 VAKAQ
-340 EQGYKASTATPFSQ
+340 EHGYKASTAAPFGQ
-354 SSQTNQESAPT
+354 SSQTNQEPAPT
-365 DSRPASAPA
+365 DSRPASTPA

-387 SSKTSSQSAASA
+387 SSKTAPQSATSTPSSSSN
-399 PPPPSNPPNTPFT
+399 PPNPPNTPFT

-418 KQRRGGAGTAL
+418 KQRGGGAGTAL
-429 VWLVLVIIVVVA
+429 LWLVLLIVVVVA

-452 DQRDAQLAQRL
+452 DQRDAQFAQRL
-463 QASDAQ
+463 QASDTQ
-469 TAALRA
+469 TAALHA
-475 QADQAASSVSAINT
+475 QADQAASSVQALNT

-548 FALQSADTRLAAA
+548 FALQSADTRLAAT

-574 QDMDKLRATP
+574 QDMDKLHATP

-599 DQIDRL
+599 DQIDSL
-605 PLAGEAPIVPPTAHA
+605 PLAGEAPITPATAHA
-620 DAPGDIDK
+620 DTPRDTAS
-628 IAAATNQ
+628 IAAATGQ
-635 PRWKVWL
+635 PVWKVWL
-642 QQVAGGIGQ
+642 QQIASGIGQ
-651 QLSSLVSVRRI
+651 QLSSLVTVRRI

-697 ESTLKSDL
+697 EPALKSDL
-705 HAADTSLGRYFDQSS
+705 HAADTALGRYFDQSS
-720 GKVKSVRDLVKQVD
+720 GKVKAVRTLLQQVD

>member
-1 VTRPSGQSAAL
+1 MASPQGSAPSSARGPTQRPAVVVTRPLGQSTVL
-12 FALLE
+12 LGLLE
-17 HAGFE
+17 QAGFE
-22 PIDFPL
+22 SIEFPL

-35 DNAPLQAALSE
+35 DAAPLHAALGE
-46 LYAPAQLGF
+46 LYAPAPLGF
-55 ALVVFVSPNAV
+55 ALVVFVSPNAI

-71 ALNSAWP
+71 ALSSAWP
-78 SHVAIGVVGPGSVAA
+78 LQIPIGVVGPGSVAA
-93 LARQGVSAPA
+93 LARQGVASPA
-103 YTVLSPVLTDTTVE
+103 YTIVSPAAGATV
-117 LKSGTTETPEAA
+117 TETP
-129 GEGSA
+129 
-134 HRSAT
+134 
-139 PGDIAAADKTAPA
+139 
-152 ARSAA
+152 
-157 ETPTTS
+157 

-182 HDGLKDK
+182 PDGLKDK
-189 RVLIVRGDGGREWL
+189 RVLIVRGDGGRECL
-203 ADTLGAAGAKVEKVA
+203 ADALSAAGAKVEKVA

-241 EPHAWLLTSSE
+241 EPHAWLLTSSV
-252 GVRNLEELAREHLT
+252 GVRNLEGLAREYLT

-308 QALGSIF
+308 QALGGIF
-315 AAATRQTTEPT
+315 AKQ
-326 AESQELDAQ
+326 QELERESEAQ
-335 VSKAQ
+335 VAKAQ
-340 EQGYKASTATPFSQ
+340 EHGYKASTAAPFSQ

-365 DSRPASAPA
+365 DSRPASTPA

-387 SSKTSSQSAASA
+387 SSKSA
-399 PPPPSNPPNTPFT
+399 PQSGTSTSPLPPNTPFT

-418 KQRRGGAGTAL
+418 KQRGGGAGTAL
-429 VWLVLVIIVVVA
+429 LWLVLLIVVVVA

-463 QASDAQ
+463 QASDTQ
-469 TAALRA
+469 TAALSA

-548 FALQSADTRLAAA
+548 FAMQSADTRLAAT

-574 QDMDKLRATP
+574 QDMDKLHATP

-599 DQIDRL
+599 DQIDSL
-605 PLAGEAPIVPPTAHA
+605 PLAGEAPITPATAHA
-620 DAPGDIDK
+620 DTPRDTAS
-628 IAAATNQ
+628 IAAATGQ
-635 PRWKVWL
+635 PVWKVWL
-642 QQVAGGIGQ
+642 QQIATGIGQ
-651 QLSSLVSVRRI
+651 QLSSLVTVRRI

-668 LASPDQGYFVRE
+668 LA
-680 NVKLRLLSARL
+680 
-691 SLLSRS
+691 
-697 ESTLKSDL
+697 
-705 HAADTSLGRYFDQSS
+705 
-720 GKVKSVRDLVKQVD
+720 
-734 QASLAVTVPDL
+734 
-745 NASLAAVH
+745 
-753 QFKRGG
+753 

>member
-1 VTRPSGQSAAL
+1 MASTQGSAHSSAQGPTQSPTQRPTVVVTRPLGQSAAL
-12 FALLE
+12 LALL
-17 HAGFE
+17 ARGGFE
-22 PIDFPL
+22 SIEFPL
-28 IDIGPVA
+28 IDIGPVTDA
-35 DNAPLQAALSE
+35 APLHAALGE
-46 LYAPAQLGF
+46 LYAPAPLGF
-55 ALVVFVSPNAV
+55 ALVVFVSPNAI

-71 ALNSAWP
+71 ALSSAWP
-78 SHVAIGVVGPGSVAA
+78 LQIPIGVVGPGSVAA
-93 LARQGVSAPA
+93 LGRQGVTAPSH
-103 YTVLSPVLTDTTVE
+103 TIISPVADATV
-117 LKSGTTETPEAA
+117 TETP
-129 GEGSA
+129 
-134 HRSAT
+134 
-139 PGDIAAADKTAPA
+139 
-152 ARSAA
+152 
-157 ETPTTS
+157 

-182 HDGLKDK
+182 PDGLKNK

-203 ADTLGAAGAKVEKVA
+203 ADALSAAGANVEKVA

-227 SMRDWERIHALLAG
+227 TMRDWERIHALLAG

-266 VDETLTLKHA
+266 LDETLTLKHA
-276 PLVTPHPR
+276 PLVSPHPR

-308 QALGSIF
+308 QALGGIF
-315 AAATRQTTEPT
+315 GAASGQTAKQRKTE
-326 AESQELDAQ
+326 QEPDAQ
-335 VSKAQ
+335 VAKAR
-340 EQGYKASTATPFSQ
+340 EHGYKASTAAPFSQ

-365 DSRPASAPA
+365 DSRPASTPA
-374 HQPAQSRMTDSID
+374 HQPAQSRMTDSND
-387 SSKTSSQSAASA
+387 SSKTASQSATST
-399 PPPPSNPPNTPFT
+399 PPLASNPPNTPFT

-418 KQRRGGAGTAL
+418 PKQRGGGAGVAL
-429 VWLVLVIIVVVA
+429 LWLVLLIVVVVA

-452 DQRDAQLAQRL
+452 DQRDAQFAQRL
-463 QASDAQ
+463 QANDTQ

-548 FALQSADTRLAAA
+548 FALQSADTRLAAT

-599 DQIDRL
+599 DQIDSL
-605 PLAGEAPIVPPTAHA
+605 PLAGEAPITPATAHA
-620 DAPGDIDK
+620 DTPRDTAS
-628 IAAATNQ
+628 IAAATGQ
-635 PRWKVWL
+635 PVWKVWL
-642 QQVAGGIGQ
+642 QQIASGIGQ
-651 QLSSLVSVRRI
+651 QLSSLVTVRRI

-697 ESTLKSDL
+697 EPALKSDL
-705 HAADTSLGRYFDQSS
+705 HAADTALGRYFDQSS
-720 GKVKSVRDLVKQVD
+720 GKVKAVRSLLQQVD

>member
-1 VTRPSGQSAAL
+1 MASAQGSAHSSAQGPTQPPTQPPTQRPAVVITRPLGQSAAL
-12 FALLE
+12 LALLAR
-17 HAGFE
+17 AGFE
-22 PIDFPL
+22 SIEFPL

-35 DNAPLQAALSE
+35 DAAPLHAALGE
-46 LYAPAQLGF
+46 LYAPAPLGF
-55 ALVVFVSPNAV
+55 ALVVFVSPNAI

-71 ALNSAWP
+71 ALSSAWP
-78 SHVAIGVVGPGSVAA
+78 LQIPIGVVGPGSVAA
-93 LARQGVSAPA
+93 LARQGVTPPA
-103 YTVLSPVLTDTTVE
+103 YTVISPLVSPAAGATV
-117 LKSGTTETPEAA
+117 TETP
-129 GEGSA
+129 
-134 HRSAT
+134 
-139 PGDIAAADKTAPA
+139 
-152 ARSAA
+152 
-157 ETPTTS
+157 

-182 HDGLKDK
+182 PDGLKDK

-203 ADTLGAAGAKVEKVA
+203 ADALSAAGAKVEKVA

-308 QALGSIF
+308 HALGGIF
-315 AAATRQTTEPT
+315 AAASEQTANQREP
-326 AESQELDAQ
+326 EREPKQEPEAQ
-335 VSKAQ
+335 VAKAQ
-340 EQGYKASTATPFSQ
+340 EHGYKAPTAAPFSQ

-365 DSRPASAPA
+365 DSRPASTPA

-387 SSKTSSQSAASA
+387 SSNTAPQSASSTS
-399 PPPPSNPPNTPFT
+399 PLSSNPPNTPFT

-418 KQRRGGAGTAL
+418 KQRGGGAGTAL
-429 VWLVLVIIVVVA
+429 LWLVLLIVVVVA

-452 DQRDAQLAQRL
+452 DQRDAQFAQRL
-463 QASDAQ
+463 QANDTQ
-469 TAALRA
+469 TAALSA

-548 FALQSADTRLAAA
+548 FALQSADTRLAAT

-599 DQIDRL
+599 DQIDSL
-605 PLAGEAPIVPPTAHA
+605 PLAGEAPITQPTAHA
-620 DAPGDIDK
+620 DTPRDTAS
-628 IAAATNQ
+628 IAAATGQ
-635 PRWKVWL
+635 PVWKVWL
-642 QQVAGGIGQ
+642 QQIASGIGQ
-651 QLSSLVSVRRI
+651 QLSSLVTVRRI

-697 ESTLKSDL
+697 EPALKSDL
-705 HAADTSLGRYFDQSS
+705 HAADTALGRYFDQSS
-720 GKVKSVRDLVKQVD
+720 GKVKAVRTLLQQVD

>member
-1 VTRPSGQSAAL
+1 MASAQGSAQSSAQGPTQRPAVVVTRPLGQSAAL
-12 FALLE
+12 LGMLE
-17 HAGFE
+17 QAGFE
-22 PIDFPL
+22 SIEFPL
-28 IDIGPVA
+28 IDIGSVA
-35 DNAPLQAALSE
+35 DAAPLHAALGE
-46 LYAPAQLGF
+46 LYAPAPLGF
-55 ALVVFVSPNAV
+55 ALVVFVSPNAI

-71 ALNSAWP
+71 ALSSAWP
-78 SHVAIGVVGPGSVAA
+78 LQIPIGVVGPGSVAA
-93 LARQGVSAPA
+93 LARQGVTPPA
-103 YTVLSPVLTDTTVE
+103 YTIISPAAGATV
-117 LKSGTTETPEAA
+117 TETP
-129 GEGSA
+129 
-134 HRSAT
+134 
-139 PGDIAAADKTAPA
+139 
-152 ARSAA
+152 
-157 ETPTTS
+157 

-182 HDGLKDK
+182 PDGLKDK
-189 RVLIVRGDGGREWL
+189 RILIVRGDGGREWL
-203 ADTLGAAGAKVEKVA
+203 ADALSAAGAKVEKVA

-241 EPHAWLLTSSE
+241 VPHAWLLTSSE

-308 QALGSIF
+308 QALGGIF
-315 AAATRQTTEPT
+315 AAASEQTANQRKAEQEP
-326 AESQELDAQ
+326 DAQ
-335 VSKAQ
+335 VAKAQ
-340 EQGYKASTATPFSQ
+340 EHGYKASTAAPFSQ

-365 DSRPASAPA
+365 DSRPASTPA

-387 SSKTSSQSAASA
+387 SSKTAPQSATSTPSSSSN
-399 PPPPSNPPNTPFT
+399 PPNPPNTPFT

-418 KQRRGGAGTAL
+418 KQRGGGAGTAL
-429 VWLVLVIIVVVA
+429 LWLVLLIVVVVA

-452 DQRDAQLAQRL
+452 DQRDTQFAQRL
-463 QASDAQ
+463 QANDTQ

-475 QADQAASSVSAINT
+475 QADEAASSVSAINT

-548 FALQSADTRLAAA
+548 FALQSADTRLAAT

-574 QDMDKLRATP
+574 QDMVKLHATP

-599 DQIDRL
+599 DQIDSL
-605 PLAGEAPIVPPTAHA
+605 PLAGAAPITPATAHA
-620 DAPGDIDK
+620 DPPRDTAA
-628 IAAATNQ
+628 IAAKTGQ
-635 PRWKVWL
+635 PVWKVWL
-642 QQVAGGIGQ
+642 DQVASGIGQ
-651 QLSSLVSVRRI
+651 QLSSLVTVRRI

-697 ESTLKSDL
+697 E
-705 HAADTSLGRYFDQSS
+705 
-720 GKVKSVRDLVKQVD
+720 
-734 QASLAVTVPDL
+734 PE
-745 NASLAAVH
+745 
-753 QFKRGG
+753 

>member
-1 VTRPSGQSAAL
+1 MASVRGSAHSSAQGPTQRPTVVVTRPLGQSTAL
-12 FALLE
+12 LGLLE

-22 PIDFPL
+22 PIEFPL

-35 DNAPLQAALSE
+35 DAAPLHAALGE
-46 LYAPAQLGF
+46 LYAPAPFGF
-55 ALVVFVSPNAV
+55 ALVVFVSPNAI

-71 ALNSAWP
+71 ALSSAWP
-78 SHVAIGVVGPGSVAA
+78 LQIPIGVVGPGSVAA
-93 LARQGVSAPA
+93 LARQGVTPPTYTIISPA
-103 YTVLSPVLTDTTVE
+103 AGATV
-117 LKSGTTETPEAA
+117 TETP
-129 GEGSA
+129 
-134 HRSAT
+134 
-139 PGDIAAADKTAPA
+139 
-152 ARSAA
+152 
-157 ETPTTS
+157 
-163 TDPRYDSEALYAA
+163 TDPRYDSEALHAA

-182 HDGLKDK
+182 PDGLKDK
-189 RVLIVRGDGGREWL
+189 RILIVRGDGGREWL
-203 ADTLGAAGAKVEKVA
+203 ADALSAAGAKVEKVA

-227 SMRDWERIHALLAG
+227 SMRDWERIHALLTG
-241 EPHAWLLTSSE
+241 VPHAWLLTSSE

-308 QALGSIF
+308 QAVGGIF
-315 AAATRQTTEPT
+315 AKQ
-326 AESQELDAQ
+326 QELERESEAQ
-335 VSKAQ
+335 VAKAQ
-340 EQGYKASTATPFSQ
+340 EHGYKASTAAPSSQ

-365 DSRPASAPA
+365 DSRPASTSA

-387 SSKTSSQSAASA
+387 SSKNPSQSTTSTS
-399 PPPPSNPPNTPFT
+399 PLPPNTPFT

-418 KQRRGGAGTAL
+418 PKQRGGGAGTAL
-429 VWLVLVIIVVVA
+429 LWLVLLIVVVVA

-452 DQRDAQLAQRL
+452 DQRDAQFAQRL
-463 QASDAQ
+463 QANDTQ

-475 QADQAASSVSAINT
+475 QADEAASSVSAINT

-574 QDMDKLRATP
+574 QDMDKLHATP

-599 DQIDRL
+599 DQIDSL
-605 PLAGEAPIVPPTAHA
+605 PLAGEAPITPATAHA
-620 DAPGDIDK
+620 DTPRDTAS
-628 IAAATNQ
+628 IAAKTGQ
-635 PRWKVWL
+635 PVWKVWL
-642 QQVAGGIGQ
+642 EQVASAIGQ
-651 QLSSLVSVRRI
+651 QLSSLVTVRRI

-668 LASPDQGYFVRE
+668 LASPDEGYFVRE

-697 ESTLKSDL
+697 EPALKSDL
-705 HAADTSLGRYFDQSS
+705 HAADTALGRYFDQSS
-720 GKVKSVRDLVKQVD
+720 GKVKAVRALLQQVD

>member
-1 VTRPSGQSAAL
+1 MASAQGSAHSSAQGPTQPPMQRPAVVVTRPLGQSAAL
-12 FALLE
+12 LALLAR
-17 HAGFE
+17 AGFE
-22 PIDFPL
+22 SIEFPL

-35 DNAPLQAALSE
+35 DAAPLHAAFGE
-46 LYAPAQLGF
+46 LYAPAELGF
-55 ALVVFVSPNAV
+55 ALVVFVSPNAI

-71 ALNSAWP
+71 ALSSAWP

-93 LARQGVSAPA
+93 LARQGVAPPA
-103 YTVLSPVLTDTTVE
+103 YTIISPAAGAAV
-117 LKSGTTETPEAA
+117 TETP
-129 GEGSA
+129 
-134 HRSAT
+134 
-139 PGDIAAADKTAPA
+139 
-152 ARSAA
+152 
-157 ETPTTS
+157 

-176 IEAHFG
+176 IEAHVG
-182 HDGLKDK
+182 PDGLKDK

-203 ADTLGAAGAKVEKVA
+203 ADALSAAGAKVEKVA

-297 TVSGAG
+297 MVSGAG

-308 QALGSIF
+308 QALGGIF
-315 AAATRQTTEPT
+315 AAASEQTAKQREP
-326 AESQELDAQ
+326 EQEFDAL
-335 VSKAQ
+335 VAKAQ
-340 EQGYKASTATPFSQ
+340 EHGYKASTAAPFGQ
-354 SSQTNQESAPT
+354 SSQTNQEPAPT
-365 DSRPASAPA
+365 DSRPASTPA

-387 SSKTSSQSAASA
+387 SSKTASQSATST
-399 PPPPSNPPNTPFT
+399 PSSSSSSNPPNTPFT

-418 KQRRGGAGTAL
+418 KQRGGGSGTAL
-429 VWLVLVIIVVVA
+429 LWLVLLIVVVVA

-452 DQRDAQLAQRL
+452 DQREAQFAQRL
-463 QASDAQ
+463 QASDTQ
-469 TAALRA
+469 TNALRA

-548 FALQSADTRLAAA
+548 FALQSADTRLAAT

-574 QDMDKLRATP
+574 QDMDKLHATP

-599 DQIDRL
+599 DQIDSL
-605 PLAGEAPIVPPTAHA
+605 PLAGEAPITPATAHA
-620 DAPGDIDK
+620 DTPRDTAS
-628 IAAATNQ
+628 IAAATGQ
-635 PRWKVWL
+635 PVWRVWL
-642 QQVAGGIGQ
+642 QQIASGIGQ
-651 QLSSLVSVRRI
+651 QLSSLVTVRRI

-697 ESTLKSDL
+697 EPALKSDL
-705 HAADTSLGRYFDQSS
+705 HAADTALGRYFDQSS
-720 GKVKSVRDLVKQVD
+720 GKVKAVRTLLQQVD

>member
-1 VTRPSGQSAAL
+1 MASTHDSTQPPADATTRRSTVVITRPSGQSAEL
-12 FALLE
+12 VSLLE
-17 HAGFE
+17 RAGFAPFE
-22 PIDFPL
+22 FPL

-35 DNAPLQAALSE
+35 DSSPLQAALGE
-46 LYAPAQLGF
+46 LYAPAELGF

-66 DHAFA
+66 QHAFA
-71 ALNSAWP
+71 ALTSPWP
-78 SHVAIGVVGPGSVAA
+78 THVAIGVVGPGSVAA
-93 LARQGVSAPA
+93 LARQGVAAPA
-103 YTVLSPVLTDTTVE
+103 YTVISPGADANI
-117 LKSGTTETPEAA
+117 TETP
-129 GEGSA
+129 
-134 HRSAT
+134 
-139 PGDIAAADKTAPA
+139 
-152 ARSAA
+152 
-157 ETPTTS
+157 
-163 TDPRYDSEALYAA
+163 TDPRYDSEALHAA
-176 IEAHFG
+176 ITAHFG
-182 HDGLKDK
+182 ADGLKDK

-203 ADTLGAAGAKVEKVA
+203 ADTLGESGANVEKVA
-218 AYRRIVPEP
+218 AYTRIVPEP

-252 GVRNLEELAREHLT
+252 GVRNLEDLAREYLT
-266 VDETLTLKHA
+266 ADETLTLKQV

-308 QALGSIF
+308 QAFSTLFATASKPDPK
-315 AAATRQTTEPT
+315 AAAGDEP
-326 AESQELDAQ
+326 DAQ
-335 VSKAQ
+335 AAEAQ
-340 EQGYKASTATPFSQ
+340 KHGHTAPAATPSGQ
-354 SSQTNQESAPT
+354 SSQKTNQESAPT
-365 DSRPASAPA
+365 DSRPAFAAA

-387 SSKTSSQSAASA
+387 SSKTASKSDAKSTASA
-399 PPPPSNPPNTPFT
+399 PPSNPPNTPFT
-412 PYESQP
+412 PYESQV
-418 KQRRGGAGTAL
+418 KERRGGAGTAL
-429 VWLVLVIIVVVA
+429 VWLVLVIAIVVA

-475 QADQAASSVSAINT
+475 QADQAASSVNAINT

-548 FALQSADTRLAAA
+548 FALQSADTRLAAT

-605 PLAGEAPIVPPTAHA
+605 PLAGEAPIVPSTAHA
-620 DAPGDIDK
+620 DTPGDSAA

-642 QQVAGGIGQ
+642 QQIAGGIGQ

-697 ESTLKSDL
+697 EPALRSDL
-705 HAADTSLGRYFDQSS
+705 NAADTALGRYFDPSS
-720 GKVKSVRDLVKQVD
+720 GKVKSVRDLIKQVND
-734 QASLAVTVPDL
+734 ASTAVTVPDL